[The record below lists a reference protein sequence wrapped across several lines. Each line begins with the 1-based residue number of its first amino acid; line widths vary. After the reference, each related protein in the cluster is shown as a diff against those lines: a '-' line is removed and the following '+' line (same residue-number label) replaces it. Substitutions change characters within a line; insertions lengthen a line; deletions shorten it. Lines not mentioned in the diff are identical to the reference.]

1 MAPFYTANQTFAKT
15 GLGQTW
21 ENLKK
26 RSTFLQAD
34 EPGWYFPAESPEHY
48 MNASLGVHAAAL
60 KQEWDAFL
68 AKNKVTGL
76 GGGGDMPLTNR
87 W

>member
-1 MAPFYTANQTFAKT
+1 
-15 GLGQTW
+15 
-21 ENLKK
+21 
-26 RSTFLQAD
+26 
-34 EPGWYFPAESPEHY
+34 

-76 GGGGDMPLTNR
+76 GGGMPLTNR
-87 W
+87 WELKGLAAKKLFYWSSRFSSYSSAGAFAR